1 MLINIAISGGPCTGK
16 STLAAAL
23 FAQLKSLGFDYD
35 LITEEIRKLKKEIGQ
50 YRSPFERLYT
60 WLQQEREE
68 LRSVANDGF
77 VTDTPL
83 YHLYTQARRYQ
94 AEPRDKLA
102 VRELFRM
109 CMGIEDRY
117 QLIVLPEDPF
127 EIVYKTD
134 QVRCAD
140 EQQARRSHRL
150 IQTFVEHFWPDKL
163 VFVHGDVKMR
173 TMQVIKVMKSLRK
186 RENQ

>member
-1 MLINIAISGGPCTGK
+1 MIINIAISGGPCTGK

-23 FAQLKSLGFDYD
+23 FAQLKSLGLDYD

-68 LRSVANDGF
+68 LRSVAKDGF

-127 EIVYKTD
+127 EIAYKTD

-140 EQQARRSHRL
+140 EEQAKRSHRL
-150 IQTFVEHFWPDKL
+150 IQTFVEHFWEEK
-163 VFVHGDVKMR
+163 VVYVHGDVKMR
-173 TMQVIKVMKSLRK
+173 TRQVVKKLTAMRK
-186 RENQ
+186 EGA